1 MACALLLLGG
11 SLFFPAAAFPQNED
25 SAPKVIQVGVVVA
38 PPLCIKTAD
47 GGYEGFSVELWET
60 VARHLKLPYAFREFS
75 TLESLFDALEK
86 GEIDV
91 IPSMPVQERFAATMD
106 YSQSY
111 LKTGL
116 SIAVPADGAEYR
128 WIRIFESIFSVH
140 ILKAIGLLLT
150 LSLMA
155 GVIVWLCERRAN
167 SEMFGDR
174 AVRGIGHGIWW
185 AVVTMAT
192 VGYGDKAPKTLG
204 GRFVAIAWMIFSII
218 FIASFTADITT
229 SQTVSEMRG
238 RVRGLNDL
246 YHTRVGSIPRS
257 EAFDFLT
264 KQGIAVIP
272 FAGIREGVAAV
283 ADKKIDAFVLNEQV
297 LKYITKSE
305 FPGRVQ
311 VLPRTYDEYFLSMAL
326 VDKSQ
331 LRKPINNALLKLMK
345 TRDWAEL
352 LNRYAQ

>member
-25 SAPKVIQVGVVVA
+25 SAPKVIQVGIVVA

-91 IPSMPVQERFAATMD
+91 IPSMPVQERFAAT
-106 YSQSY
+106 
-111 LKTGL
+111 
-116 SIAVPADGAEYR
+116 
-128 WIRIFESIFSVH
+128 
-140 ILKAIGLLLT
+140 
-150 LSLMA
+150 
-155 GVIVWLCERRAN
+155 
-167 SEMFGDR
+167 
-174 AVRGIGHGIWW
+174 
-185 AVVTMAT
+185 
-192 VGYGDKAPKTLG
+192 
-204 GRFVAIAWMIFSII
+204 I

-229 SQTVSEMRG
+229 SLTVSELRG

-246 YHTRVGSIPRS
+246 YHTRVGSIPRT

-264 KQGIAVIP
+264 KQGIAATP

-345 TRDWAEL
+345 TRDWAEM